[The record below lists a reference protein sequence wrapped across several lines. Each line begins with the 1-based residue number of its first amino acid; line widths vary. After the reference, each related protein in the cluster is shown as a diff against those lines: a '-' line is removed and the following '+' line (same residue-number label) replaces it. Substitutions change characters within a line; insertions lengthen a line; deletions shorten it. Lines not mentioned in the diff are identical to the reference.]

1 MDCIF
6 CKIVAGELPA
16 KLVREDA
23 STIAFRDVKPQA
35 PTHVLVVPRVHVGS
49 LDELK
54 DPTLAGALLL
64 AAAEVARAEKLAG
77 GWRLISN
84 TGADGGQVVQHLHLH
99 VFGGAKLGR
108 MLPERK
114 G

>member
-1 MDCIF
+1 MDCVF
-6 CKIVAGELPA
+6 CKIVAGQVPA
-16 KLVREDA
+16 KVVREDA
-23 STIAFRDVKPQA
+23 LTLAFRDVKPQA
-35 PTHVLVVPRVHVGS
+35 PTHVLIVPRVHVGS

-54 DPTLAGALLL
+54 DPALAGALLL
-64 AAAEVARAEKLAG
+64 AAAEVARDEKLSG

-84 TGADGGQVVQHLHLH
+84 TGGDGGQVVQHLHLH

-108 MLPERK
+108 MLLERK